1 MKCFSFVVL
10 SLFLFGI
17 CGCMKSKTGSV
28 NSDKEKSSYAIGQQM
43 GKSMK
48 AQGVDIDP
56 AALTQGI
63 SDVLENKKSLLSD
76 QEMQQ
81 AIQKMQ
87 QALMEKQETAS
98 KEKLEANAKFL
109 EENKKKSSIKATA
122 SGLQYEVIKDGTG
135 GVPKDTDT
143 VRVHYRGTLIDGSE
157 FDSSYKK
164 NEPVEFPVGRV
175 IKGWTEALKMMKVGS
190 KWKLYI
196 PSELAYGPQDHP
208 GIPANS
214 VLLFEV
220 ELLAIV
226 K

>member
-1 MKCFSFVVL
+1 MKCFSFAVL
-10 SLFLFGI
+10 SLFLFCL
-17 CGCMKSKTGSV
+17 CGCTKSKTGSV
-28 NSDKEKSSYAIGQQM
+28 NSDKEKSSYAIGRQM
-43 GKSMK
+43 GRSMK
-48 AQGVDIDP
+48 AQGVEIDR

-87 QALMEKQETAS
+87 QALMEKQEKAS

-109 EENKKKSSIKATA
+109 AENKNKNGIKATA
-122 SGLQYEVIKDGTG
+122 SGLQYEILKEGTG
-135 GVPKDTDT
+135 GIPKETDT
-143 VRVHYRGTLIDGSE
+143 VSVHYRGTLIDGSE
-157 FDSSYKK
+157 FDSSYKR
-164 NEPVEFPVGRV
+164 NVPLEFPVAKV
-175 IKGWTEALKMMKVGS
+175 IKGWSEAVKMMKVGS

-196 PSELAYGPQDHP
+196 PSELAYGPQEHP

-214 VLLFEV
+214 ILLFEV
-220 ELLAIV
+220 ELLGIV

>member
-10 SLFLFGI
+10 SLCLFCLG
-17 CGCMKSKTGSV
+17 GCMKSQTVSV

-48 AQGVDIDP
+48 AQGVEIDP

-63 SDVLENKKSLLSD
+63 SDVFENKKSLLSD

-87 QALMEKQETAS
+87 QALTEKQEKAS
-98 KEKLEANAKFL
+98 KGKLEANAKFL
-109 EENKKKSSIKATA
+109 EENKKKSGIKTTA
-122 SGLQYEVIKDGTG
+122 SGLQYEIIKEGTG
-135 GVPKDTDT
+135 GIPKETDT
-143 VRVHYRGTLIDGSE
+143 VSVHYRGTLIDGSE
-157 FDSSYKK
+157 FDSSYKR
-164 NEPVEFPVGRV
+164 NAPAEFPIARV

-214 VLLFEV
+214 ILLFEV
-220 ELLAIV
+220 ELLGIV

>member
-1 MKCFSFVVL
+1 MRYFGFVAL
-10 SLFLFGI
+10 SLVLFCF

-28 NSDKEKSSYAIGQQM
+28 KSEKEKSSYAIGQKM
-43 GKSMK
+43 GISMK
-48 AQGVDIDP
+48 AQGVEVDP

-63 SDVLENKKSLLSD
+63 SDILENRKSLLSD

-87 QALMEKQETAS
+87 QALMEKQEKAS
-98 KEKLEANAKFL
+98 KAKLEANAKFL
-109 EENKKKSSIKATA
+109 EENKKKSGIKSTA
-122 SGLQYEVIKDGTG
+122 SGLQYEIVKDGTG
-135 GVPKDTDT
+135 SIPKDTDT
-143 VRVHYRGTLIDGSE
+143 VSVHYRGTLIDGSE
-157 FDSSYKK
+157 FDSSYKR
-164 NEPVEFPVGRV
+164 NAPAEFPVARI
-175 IKGWTEALKMMKVGS
+175 IKGWNEALKMMKVGS

-214 VLLFEV
+214 ILLFEV
-220 ELLAIV
+220 ELLGIV